1 MYEIYGR
8 ANPYEGENPRKVL
21 RQVCDPRI
29 NKRPPIPGT
38 CPLKMVD
45 IMTRCWSQDPF
56 FRPHAK
62 DLDMLFMD
70 MHPNDADPVANEAA
84 MRMRAQKATG
94 DMLYQVFPKKVA
106 DKLKAGQKVE
116 P

>member
-8 ANPYEGENPRKVL
+8 ANPYENEHPRKVL
-21 RQVCDPRI
+21 RLVCDPRV
-29 NKRPPIPGT
+29 NKRPPVPRM
-38 CPLKMVD
+38 CPPKMVE
-45 IMTRCWSQDPF
+45 IMTKCWSQDPF
-56 FRPHAK
+56 FRPQAK

-70 MHPNDADPVANEAA
+70 MSPNDAEPLVDDADA
-84 MRMRAQKATG
+84 RLRTG